1 MLAFG
6 DSCIQNLNGQQRKY
20 FQPYQNNWKYTKCK
34 SLLCLQNGGQCN
46 MQFRY
51 LTQRLC
57 SIQYLRNGN
66 HPDLYS
72 CRLFLTYFECTKNL
86 EEPSA
91 QRFFGEMQLFKQTD
105 RMQFFFK
112 KKTEKIML
120 PRFSSILAYN
130 KIRSILHAVFFVAY
144 NFSFI

>member
-86 EEPSA
+86 KEPSA
-91 QRFFGEMQLFKQTD
+91 HGFFWVKCSYSNRPTGCSFSS
-105 RMQFFFK
+105 K
-112 KKTEKIML
+112 KNWENYA
-120 PRFSSILAYN
+120 SSILVN
-130 KIRSILHAVFFVAY
+130 TCLQ
-144 NFSFI
+144 